1 MATYKGEDMKRIA
14 PILNL
19 GEKEHIL
26 VVHDECIFYSNDGK
40 RGTWAKS
47 GELPLRKKGNGKSI
61 MVSEFLTEACGR
73 LKLTVEHIEN
83 YPDVPEEARV
93 CLKPGANEEGYWT
106 AAHLIDQVEY
116 KTIPI
121 FEALFPVFIFDNS
134 SNHSAFAPD
143 ALVAK
148 RMNIGSGGN
157 APKMRD
163 TFWGPNHEKQSMN
176 FPDGQPK
183 GIKQILCER
192 GLWRQNMVGECKL
205 CRNGNSD
212 SLRTDCCGRR
222 IISLQPD
229 FLAQRSALVE
239 TIENS
244 GHVCMFLPQFTVN

>member
-1 MATYKGEDMKRIA
+1 MATYEGEDMKRIA

-19 GEKEHIL
+19 GEKEYIL

-106 AAHLIDQVEY
+106 ATHLIEQVEY
-116 KTIPI
+116 KAIPI
-121 FEALFPVFIFDNS
+121 FEALFPNCIAVFAFDNS
-134 SNHSAFAPD
+134 SNHSAFAAD

-148 RMNIGSGGN
+148 RMNIGPGGN

-163 TFWGPNHEKQSMN
+163 TFWGSNNERQSMN
-176 FPDGQPK
+176 FPDGRPK
-183 GIKQILCER
+183 GIKQILSER
-192 GLWRQNMVGECKL
+192 GLWRKNMVGECRL
-205 CRNGNSD
+205 C
-212 SLRTDCCGRR
+212 
-222 IISLQPD
+222 
-229 FLAQRSALVE
+229 
-239 TIENS
+239 
-244 GHVCMFLPQFTVN
+244 